1 MYGMQLIEQRSID
14 SKNNRAMFWRH
25 PRMMASVVSIEAW
38 ERFSFYGMQAI
49 LGFYL
54 YYSIADGGLG
64 IAKKDATALIGAY
77 GALVYLCTFIGGW
90 VGDHLLGAEKNASER
105 RRVARHRPHKSV
117 YISWFLRTSDRFTPD
132 RCGIRLTKNSCYHR
146 ARRSLR

>member
-1 MYGMQLIEQRSID
+1 MQLIEKRSIN
-14 SKNNRAMFWRH
+14 SKKNRVMFWHH
-25 PRMMASVVSIEAW
+25 PRMTVSLVSIEAW

-64 IAKKDATALIGAY
+64 ISKKDTTALIGAY

-90 VGDHLLGAEKNASER
+90 VGDHLLGAEK
-105 RRVARHRPHKSV
+105 
-117 YISWFLRTSDRFTPD
+117 RF
-132 RCGIRLTKNSCYHR
+132 
-146 ARRSLR
+146 